1 LLGPRNHRRAQQPS
15 AAFRMQARM
24 IHITLT
30 WIKAAFR
37 RWFTLK
43 TGFSH
48 YASKLQGSEIMNITP
63 YVAGRVFCLLFIAI
77 LANLAQLTWAA
88 DNPALWKYEVK
99 GDYSTVLAGIKAELE
114 AKQFMI
120 TGEENLAKG
129 LENNKNVFGD
139 NQWNTIGFDNV
150 TAVHFCSLVFNQEV
164 FNINM
169 DWSVL
174 CPFKAV
180 IYNMKGKPGQV
191 TVIMTRPTYLLAPYP
206 HKRAKEIG
214 AKIERRITEAI
225 KQGAAPN

>member
-1 LLGPRNHRRAQQPS
+1 MKTIPYFIGRVVWLLFFVALTSVN
-15 AAFRMQARM
+15 FQAR
-24 IHITLT
+24 
-30 WIKAAFR
+30 AAN
-37 RWFTLK
+37 
-43 TGFSH
+43 S
-48 YASKLQGSEIMNITP
+48 
-63 YVAGRVFCLLFIAI
+63 
-77 LANLAQLTWAA
+77 
-88 DNPALWKYEVK
+88 PALWKYEVK
-99 GDYSTVLAGIKAELE
+99 GDFPAVLAGIKAELE

-180 IYNMKGKPGQV
+180 IYNMKGKPGHV

-206 HKRAKEIG
+206 HKKAKEIG